1 MQNKVIDEQQLMAK
15 FDKEV
20 TLEQANMTESTV
32 STRVAN
38 IKSSITSNANDIS
51 ITALP
56 RFLEGTI
63 LGSAKHRTNSML
75 KNINDFQIYGFRK
88 LTNIS

>member
-1 MQNKVIDEQQLMAK
+1 MTNSKNMLLSSGQLDQQ
-15 FDKEV
+15 V
-20 TLEQANMTESTV
+20 TVEINMINGDIV

-38 IKSSITSNANDIS
+38 IQSSITSNANDIS